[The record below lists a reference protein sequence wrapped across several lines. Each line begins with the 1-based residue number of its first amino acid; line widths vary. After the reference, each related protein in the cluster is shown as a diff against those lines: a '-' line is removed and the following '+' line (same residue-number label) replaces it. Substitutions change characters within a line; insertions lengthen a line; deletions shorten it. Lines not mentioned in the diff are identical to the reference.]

1 MTQDP
6 GVAPAAVN
14 VLFLRVRAAAEDTSA
29 DQARGREQLHAATQ
43 AAVLG
48 WDRARRVVLDA
59 TDGIALVGDIDPLV
73 ALHAAQRAAR
83 EGAKSLAIALHHGP
97 VRVTG
102 EGIAT
107 RVVGDGVDTASVLA
121 GFATASPFVTSRSFR
136 DALAVD
142 SPAEAE
148 KLLPAGEVVDE
159 RLRAHALHVFD
170 PAAARHRALRRNLLA
185 GGGLLLLLGAG
196 WAGRV
201 ARQRY
206 AQARRP
212 AVVLLDIRPTGE
224 VFVDGETKGTAPPL
238 LRLSLPP
245 GPHTIEVRNGK
256 FNPLKMDVH
265 LQPGEQLELKH
276 VFVAP
281 PPVRRPR
288 PAPAP
293 APRPLTPG
301 EKIERTIERYKFW

>member
-1 MTQDP
+1 MTHDP
-6 GVAPAAVN
+6 GVPPVAVN
-14 VLFLRVRAAAEDTSA
+14 VLFLRVRSASEDTSL
-29 DQARGREQLHAATQ
+29 DHGRGREQLLAATQ

-59 TDGIALVGDIDPLV
+59 TDGVALIGDIGPLV
-73 ALHAAQRAAR
+73 ALQAAQRAAR
-83 EGAKSLAIALHHGP
+83 EGSKSIAIALHHGP

-107 RVVGDGVDTASVLA
+107 RVVGDGIETASALA
-121 GFATASPFVTSRSFR
+121 GFATDSPIVASRAFR
-136 DALAVD
+136 DALAADV
-142 SPAEAE
+142 PAEAE
-148 KLLPAGEVVDE
+148 KLRPTGEVVDE
-159 RLRAHALHVFD
+159 RLRPHALHVFD
-170 PAAARHRALRRNLLA
+170 PAAARRRTSRRNLLA
-185 GGGLLLLLGAG
+185 GSGLLLLLGAG

-206 AQARRP
+206 AEARRP
-212 AVVLLDIRPTGE
+212 AVLLLDIRPTGE
-224 VFVDGETKGTAPPL
+224 VFVDGETKGSAPPL

-245 GPHTIEVRNGK
+245 GPHTIEVRNGRL
-256 FNPLKMDVH
+256 NPLKMDVH

-281 PPVRRPR
+281 PPPSPPPR
-288 PAPAP
+288 KAKPPK
-293 APRPLTPG
+293 PLTPG